1 MALEALPAEVRE
13 RTVRDLI
20 ERCAADRRD
29 RTALIALSHLE
40 GGETSLSYGELQ
52 SQSARLAASL
62 SQLGVGKGDRVA
74 ILLDQDGAIESHV
87 TYHASHKLGA
97 INVPLNT
104 RYVTRELGYVLEFSK
119 PSAVVFSP
127 RFAEVL
133 GELSDLVRD
142 VALIEAAP
150 DPALGESLAEA
161 CRGDELAEPAAIAE
175 EDDADWIFTSGTTGN
190 PKAVALTHANSV
202 ACAYQSQRLWGLD
215 ADSVYQSF
223 SPFFTSTGCHTNLLA
238 CLAAGCTYAI
248 EPEFHVEGTL
258 QRIGRYR
265 TTSIFLI
272 SGVIQLLFDRVPL
285 EDLDRK
291 FDLGSLRRVCYGGQP
306 MSAPFYARVEETL
319 GERMGLELVHLWGL
333 TEGGTAG
340 LMLPPEL
347 HGEGVERAGD
357 YGLSIGTEG
366 FNDWI
371 KFRIAREDD
380 DSDAEPGEIG
390 ELCLRSPSVMDRYV
404 NETEATGEAL
414 TGGWL
419 HTGDMGAMDEDGYV
433 YFVDRKKQM
442 IRRGGL
448 NISSAEVEGVI
459 TQHPAVQEAAVVPK
473 PNPVLEQ
480 EVRAVV
486 VLKEGEEAEAADI
499 IEFCST
505 RLADYKVPV
514 EVDFIDSLP
523 RNAMGRVIKAALTG
537 EDTALQESGRGA

>member
-1 MALEALPAEVRE
+1 MALQALPAEVPE
-13 RTVRDLI
+13 RTVRNLI
-20 ERCAADRRD
+20 ERCAAEQRD
-29 RTALIALSHLE
+29 RTALIAPSHLE
-40 GGETSLSYGELQ
+40 GKEATLSYGEVQ
-52 SQSARLAASL
+52 SLSGRLAASL
-62 SQLGVGKGDRVA
+62 SELGVGKGDRIA
-74 ILLDQDGAIESHV
+74 ILLDQDGAAESHLA
-87 TYHASHKLGA
+87 YHASHKLGA

-104 RYVTRELGYVLEFSK
+104 RYVARELGFVLGFSK
-119 PSAVVFSP
+119 PRAVIFSP

-133 GELSDLVRD
+133 GGLSDALGGA
-142 VALIEAAP
+142 ALIEAAA
-150 DPALGESLAEA
+150 DPVLGESMAEA
-161 CRGDELAEPAAIAE
+161 CGGEELAEPAAITE

-202 ACAYQSQRLWGLD
+202 ACAYQSRRLWGLD

-223 SPFFTSTGCHTNLLA
+223 SPFFTSTGSHTNLLA

-248 EPEFHVEGTL
+248 EPEFHVEETL
-258 QRIGRYR
+258 HRVGRFG

-272 SGVIQLLFDRVPL
+272 SGVIQLIFDRVPP
-285 EDLDRK
+285 EDLFAN

-306 MSAPFYARVEETL
+306 MSAQFYARVEEIL

-347 HGEGVERAGD
+347 HSEGVKRAGE

-371 KFRIAREDD
+371 EFKIVREGD
-380 DSDAEPGEIG
+380 DSEAKLGEVG
-390 ELCLRSPSVMDRYV
+390 ELCLHGPSVMDRYV
-404 NETEATGEAL
+404 NDKEATRKAL
-414 TGGWL
+414 AGGWL
-419 HTGDMGAMDEDGYV
+419 HTGDMGIIDEDGYV

-448 NISSAEVEGVI
+448 NISSAEVEGVL

-486 VLKEGEEAEAADI
+486 VLKDGEEAEAADI
-499 IEFCST
+499 IDFCST
-505 RLADYKVPV
+505 RLADYKVPT

-523 RNAMGRVIKAALTG
+523 RNAMGRVIKGALTG
-537 EDTALQESGRGA
+537 EDTALRGSARGA